1 LSAPDRAA
9 DRPAGVRTVALVTLA
24 VIAAVAA
31 LYLARDFFIPIAVAL
46 LFNALL
52 RPPVR
57 WLERLRVPAP
67 VGAAVVVL
75 AFVGV
80 LVWGTVALAG
90 PVQRWI
96 DEAPKDFATAQT
108 KLRSV
113 RRSLTKITHAA
124 QQVEKAASAE
134 EPAGAPAP
142 IPAPAGPGLAA
153 RLFGTTTAFVA
164 GLVEVLLLAYLLLA
178 VGTLFLRKLR
188 RIVSR
193 EEKAVARTIVSEI
206 KVVIERYV
214 LVTVAINVVQG
225 TLVGLVLWALGMP
238 NPVLWGVATLFL
250 EAIPYLG
257 ATVMVLALSLA
268 AFATFDGVGRILL
281 VPGAYLAITT
291 LQNNVVSPVAYG
303 RGLKLNPVAVLIAV
317 MFWWFLWGVP
327 GAFLA
332 VPIVA
337 AARIIAERT
346 EGLAALGEFLG
357 A

>member
-1 LSAPDRAA
+1 LSRNAVAGGGARAA
-9 DRPAGVRTVALVTLA
+9 ALVTLA
-24 VIAAVAA
+24 VLAVIAA

-57 WLERLRVPAP
+57 LLERAGLPAP
-67 VGAAVVVL
+67 VGAGIVVL
-75 AFVGV
+75 AFAGMLVG
-80 LVWGTVALAG
+80 GAVALAG
-90 PVQRWI
+90 PVQHWI
-96 DEAPKDFATAQT
+96 DQAPADFATAQV
-108 KLRSV
+108 KLRNV
-113 RRSLTKITHAA
+113 RRSLGRISHAA
-124 QQVEKAASAE
+124 RQVEQATSAE
-134 EPAGAPAP
+134 EPGATAPAP
-142 IPAPAGPGLAA
+142 VPAPAGPGLAA

-164 GLVEVLLLAYLLLA
+164 GLVEVLLLVYLLLA
-178 VGTLFLRKLR
+178 VGTLFLRKLLR
-188 RIVSR
+188 VVSR
-193 EEKAVARTIVSEI
+193 EEKATARTVVNEI
-206 KVVIERYV
+206 KAVIERYV
-214 LVTVAINVVQG
+214 LVTVAINLVQG
-225 TLVGLVLWALGMP
+225 AVVGLAMWGLGMP
-238 NPVLWGVATLFL
+238 HPALWGVATVFL

-257 ATVMVLALSLA
+257 ATVMVGALSLA

-303 RGLKLNPVAVLIAV
+303 RNLKLNPVAVLIAV

-337 AARIIAERT
+337 AARIVAEHT
-346 EGLAALGEFLG
+346 EGLSALGEFLG

>member
-1 LSAPDRAA
+1 VNL
-9 DRPAGVRTVALVTLA
+9 RTVSLATLA
-24 VIAAVAA
+24 FIAAVGA

-57 WLERLRVPAP
+57 ALERIGVAAPA
-67 VGAAVVVL
+67 GAALVVL

-80 LVWGTVALAG
+80 LVWGGVALAG
-90 PVQRWI
+90 PAQRWI
-96 DEAPKDFATAQT
+96 NEAPKDFAAAQA
-108 KLRSV
+108 KLQTFRRSV
-113 RRSLTKITHAA
+113 AKITHAA
-124 QQVEKAASAE
+124 QQVEKAATAE
-134 EPAGAPAP
+134 EPGAIAPAP
-142 IPAPAGPGLAA
+142 MPAPAGPGLAA

-164 GLVEVLLLAYLLLA
+164 GLVEVMLLLYLLLG
-178 VGTLFLRKLR
+178 VGNLFLRKLLR
-188 RIVSR
+188 VVSR
-193 EEKAVARTIVSEI
+193 EEKAAARTVVDEI
-206 KVVIERYV
+206 KRVIERYV

-225 TLVGLVLWALGMP
+225 TAVGLVLWWLDMP
-238 NPVLWGVATLFL
+238 NPVLWGVATVFL
-250 EAIPYLG
+250 EAVPYLG
-257 ATVMVLALSLA
+257 ATVMVGALSLA
-268 AFATFDGVGRILL
+268 AFATFDEIGRILA

-337 AARIIAERT
+337 TAKIVADHT
-346 EGLAALGEFLG
+346 EGLTAVGEFLG